1 MDEKEKNNFGAVDRP
16 GYFVSNW
23 MRNDRRGLNGLFFN
37 NNGGRSGHITLTS
50 EVIELE
56 KDFLAVVRMS

>member
-1 MDEKEKNNFGAVDRP
+1 MDYSSTTTGEEAE
-16 GYFVSNW
+16 
-23 MRNDRRGLNGLFFN
+23 
-37 NNGGRSGHITLTS
+37 HITLTS